1 MEDIDQM
8 FGSFNP
14 TAASAKQANNAN
26 GNKKRPA
33 ITQLDQLEKSVK
45 KGKEEEEVVDLDA
58 DVEYDGGEQED
69 AKLTAEGLAMLT
81 RIEAENVY
89 EPGSHRFGYDPADF
103 VAQTFEF
110 ENCTHEYVAPK
121 GYERPKDFKRP
132 KIKPKQY
139 KFTLDKF

>member
-58 DVEYDGGEQED
+58 DVEYDGGE
-69 AKLTAEGLAMLT
+69 
-81 RIEAENVY
+81 
-89 EPGSHRFGYDPADF
+89 
-103 VAQTFEF
+103 
-110 ENCTHEYVAPK
+110 
-121 GYERPKDFKRP
+121 
-132 KIKPKQY
+132 
-139 KFTLDKF
+139 